1 MLSLEL
7 PLELPVSDVWLSLSV
22 RRHTGARTSANGA
35 AIFVGP
41 ARQWIPELVERAKNL
56 KISGGF
62 EEGTDLQV
70 ILPTRIPGADNV
82 GDPSFHLRQRRGL
95 RPLSHL
101 SRLKVER
108 SCSMDGDVQSPNT
121 PRETLSDLPLWKSRL
136 TWMLTSESP
145 SSSRTRQTC

>member
-7 PLELPVSDVWLSLSV
+7 PSELLVSDVWPSLSV
-22 RRHTGARTSANGA
+22 RRYTGARTSANGA

-70 ILPTRIPGADNV
+70 ILPTRLLGADHV
-82 GDPSFHLRQRRGL
+82 GDPSFLLRQKRGS

-101 SRLKVER
+101 LKLKVER
-108 SCSMDGDVQSPNT
+108 SC
-121 PRETLSDLPLWKSRL
+121 
-136 TWMLTSESP
+136 
-145 SSSRTRQTC
+145 